1 MNYMKKLAAIYSK
14 QLISNPL
21 RTNIVTGGIL
31 AAGSDIICQTL
42 IEEQDD
48 EPFNYKRT
56 LAITTFGMYYNGGL
70 CSFIYPLY
78 ARILPQWFSR
88 SLVRQGIGST
98 LIDNF
103 IHSPI
108 FYIPAFYMSTGIL
121 QGHSFTSSFATL
133 KHGYQEV
140 MLQTWMMWIPLQALN
155 FSIVPPRMRVLVL
168 SVGCF
173 VYTIQLD
180 FLLENGRKT
189 LLGEQNAKKF
199 KKDDSKTCN

>member
-108 FYIPAFYMSTGIL
+108 FLCPAEEGRFLHPSQL
-121 QGHSFTSSFATL
+121 PKNSGH
-133 KHGYQEV
+133 Y
-140 MLQTWMMWIPLQALN
+140 
-155 FSIVPPRMRVLVL
+155 R
-168 SVGCF
+168 
-173 VYTIQLD
+173 
-180 FLLENGRKT
+180 LE
-189 LLGEQNAKKF
+189 AH
-199 KKDDSKTCN
+199 S